1 MSERPTKVARTES
14 SSNVPAPKESKSL
27 AEGPFSILDGAIRE
41 GYRVFI
47 QCRSNKSILGSV
59 VAFDKHFNLVLRD
72 VREISEQDVGG
83 ADEAPKEPRHI
94 KNMFLRGES
103 VIFVV
108 KLPNEEA

>member
-1 MSERPTKVARTES
+1 MAERPAKVVRTENS
-14 SSNVPAPKESKSL
+14 SSVPSPHEVKRL

-47 QCRSNKSILGSV
+47 QCRSQKSLLGLV

-72 VREISEQDVGG
+72 VHEISGTDGSDKAARQ
-83 ADEAPKEPRHI
+83 I

-103 VIFVV
+103 VIFIV
-108 KLPNEEA
+108 KLPAAE